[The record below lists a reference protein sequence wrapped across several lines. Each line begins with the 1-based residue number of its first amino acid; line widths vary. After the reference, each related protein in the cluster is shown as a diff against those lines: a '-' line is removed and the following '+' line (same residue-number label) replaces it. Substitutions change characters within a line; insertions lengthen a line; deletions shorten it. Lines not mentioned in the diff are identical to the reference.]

1 MVYGYFWNSGGV
13 KGKIM
18 HFWDPSQW
26 DKMCFECQISMK
38 KKIKMFIFSYGQC
51 RGGWPPPPLRSEGRK
66 ISVFFY
72 ACPLIVGDKKNVK
85 FRSHWMTMGWWLGRV
100 FDGIIMSWKI
110 YKSKLTLLFQ
120 LGWLCLWLLWTLIP
134 CYFTSSKFL
143 TPFKPVQA
151 WEFDAKGHLNFAN
164 FA

>member
-1 MVYGYFWNSGGV
+1 MLQRVW
-13 KGKIM
+13 KM

-26 DKMCFECQISMK
+26 NINVFWVSRNQISMK
-38 KKIKMFIFSYGQC
+38 KKDQNVHIAYGQGW
-51 RGGWPPPPLRSEGRK
+51 GGWAPPSLTVRMTVIYPC
-66 ISVFFY
+66 FFY
-72 ACPLIVGDKKNVK
+72 ASPLIVGDKKNVK

>member
-1 MVYGYFWNSGGV
+1 MKNAFLRPFTMKYKCVLSV
-13 KGKIM
+13 KESN
-18 HFWDPSQW
+18 FN
-26 DKMCFECQISMK
+26 EK
-38 KKIKMFIFSYGQC
+38 KDQNFHIWLRLGP
-51 RGGWPPPPLRSEGRK
+51 RWLTPPPLRSEGRK

-72 ACPLIVGDKKNVK
+72 ACPLIVGDKKTVK